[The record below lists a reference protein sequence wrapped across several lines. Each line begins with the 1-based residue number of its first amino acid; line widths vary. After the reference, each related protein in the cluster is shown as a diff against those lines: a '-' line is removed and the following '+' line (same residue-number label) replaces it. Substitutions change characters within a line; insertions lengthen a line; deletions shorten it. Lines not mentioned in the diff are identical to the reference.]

1 MKKFMLFTVS
11 ALVLAALA
19 LSAFTPGSLAAG
31 KVFSAARAAFVGQ
44 SQPADDTP
52 QPQATATKIETEK
65 HNGLDDAQPTLE
77 AKPDDNDMEATET
90 PDVNDEAGEVEF
102 SGTIQSMNSN
112 SWMIGDRT
120 VQINAQTEIKGT
132 FVVGDQVKVEGFMN
146 AAGTFIAREIH
157 QAEATLEDNG
167 GNKSSDDG
175 PADTSSISGPAS
187 STSGSED
194 HSGKSG
200 SSDDG
205 SGDH

>member
-31 KVFSAARAAFVGQ
+31 KVFSAARAGFVGK

-52 QPQATATKIETEK
+52 QAPAGASKLEIEK

-102 SGTIQSMNSN
+102 SGTIQAMNSDN
-112 SWMIGDRT
+112 WMIGDRT
-120 VQINAQTEIKGT
+120 VQINAETEIKGT
-132 FVVGDQVKVEGFMN
+132 FVVDDQVKVEGFLN

-157 QAEATLEDNG
+157 QAEATLEDNS

-175 PADTSSISGPAS
+175 ATDMSSNSGSTS

-194 HSGKSG
+194 HSGKSSG
-200 SSDDG
+200 SDDG
-205 SGDH
+205 GGHH